1 MNEEKINF
9 YGLGPFYL
17 EYQGKKVDGSSWIS
31 KRALYL
37 LMYLLMAKDRHVAA
51 EELVDVFWEESELED
66 GKNKLYNTIY
76 LLRRSLVKDG
86 IPKDIIES
94 VSGGYSIND
103 NYKVW
108 CDWNYFES
116 KTDQLIHEDD
126 FSVVELDNLFQL
138 YRGDFL
144 PSLRYE
150 GWTEIQ
156 REKLRENYLALIEI
170 LSLKLYS
177 EQKYRDSVNYL
188 HRGIEYDPYREN
200 FYLLYIKCLVKL
212 GRIAEA
218 INSYKKC
225 EQILKEELDVLP
237 GQELKNEYHK
247 IKLSR
252 ELTSKIEE
260 DIIFEDDEALGA
272 MICDLEVFKKIY
284 DLETRHVKRLEKEFV
299 LIKIDFTGVEMPIPF
314 SEAVQKISLMLR
326 TCDVICASSNKLY
339 LLLQDI
345 NMMNSGIIMNRFN
358 QFCQNLE
365 LTKKPSI
372 DIKEIS

>member
-17 EYQGKKVDGSSWIS
+17 EYQGKKVDGSNWIS

-37 LMYLLMAKDRHVAA
+37 LMYLLLAKERNVAA
-51 EELVDVFWEESELED
+51 EELVDIFWEESDLED

-76 LLRRSLVKDG
+76 LLRRSLAKDG
-86 IPKDIIES
+86 IPKDIVES

-103 NYKVW
+103 DYQIW
-108 CDWNYFES
+108 CDWEYFEK
-116 KTDQLIHEDD
+116 KTELLNSNEELSREEMEQL
-126 FSVVELDNLFQL
+126 FKL
-138 YRGDFL
+138 YRGDFF

-156 REKLRENYLALIEI
+156 REDLRENYLILIET
-170 LSLKLYS
+170 LSDKLYS
-177 EQKYRDSVNYL
+177 AQRYRDTVNYL
-188 HRGIEYDPYREN
+188 HRGIEHDPYREN
-200 FYLLYIKCLVKL
+200 FYLLYIKALVKL

-225 EQILKEELDVLP
+225 ELILKKELDVLP

-252 ELTSKIEE
+252 EVSAIIEE
-260 DIIFEDDEALGA
+260 EIIFEEDENSGA
-272 MICDLEVFKKIY
+272 MICNIDVFKKIY
-284 DLETRHVKRLEKEFV
+284 DLERRHVKRLKKEFV
-299 LIKIDFTGVEMPIPF
+299 MIKLDFSDVKLPISF
-314 SEAVQKISLMLR
+314 AEAAGKIAAMLR
-326 TCDVICASSNKLY
+326 NCDVMCVSNNKMH
-339 LLLQDI
+339 LLLLDT
-345 NMMNSGIIMNRFN
+345 NMMSSGIIMNRFN
-358 QFCQNLE
+358 KFCQDLE
-365 LTKKPSI
+365 LSKKPSI

>member
-1 MNEEKINF
+1 MEEEKVNF

-17 EYQGKKVDGSSWIS
+17 EYQGQKVDGSNWIS

-37 LMYLLMAKDRHVAA
+37 LMYLLTAKDRHVAA
-51 EELVDVFWEESELED
+51 EELVDVFWEESDLED

-76 LLRRSLVKDG
+76 LLRRSLTKDG

-94 VSGGYSIND
+94 VSGGYSINT
-103 NYKVW
+103 NYQIW
-108 CDWNYFES
+108 CDWDYFEQE
-116 KTDQLIHEDD
+116 TDHLLSESD
-126 FSVVELDNLFQL
+126 FKVVELDKLFQL

-156 REKLRENYLALIEI
+156 REKLRENYLTLIEV
-170 LSLKLYS
+170 LSNKLYS
-177 EQKYRDSVNYL
+177 EQKYRDTVNYL

-200 FYLLYIKCLVKL
+200 FYLLYIKALVKL

-225 EQILKEELDVLP
+225 EQILREELDVLP

-247 IKLSR
+247 IRLSR
-252 ELTSKIEE
+252 ELTTLIEDDLVFEE
-260 DIIFEDDEALGA
+260 DEKSGA
-272 MICDLEVFKKIY
+272 MVCNYEVFKKIY
-284 DLETRHVKRLEKEFV
+284 NLEKRYVQRLKKEFV
-299 LIKIDFTGVEMPIPF
+299 MITLDFSGVEMPISL
-314 SEAVQKISLMLR
+314 SEAEKRIGDLLR
-326 TCDVICASSNKLY
+326 SCDVICICNNKIY

-345 NMMNSGIIMNRFN
+345 NMMNSGIIMTRFN
-358 QFCQNLE
+358 QFCQE
-365 LTKKPSI
+365 LDLKKKPSI
-372 DIKEIS
+372 DIKEIN